1 MSSFHTC
8 SQILASISTYQYTRK
23 AWKKDAM
30 ELLLD
35 PTLFQMDDRSIQY
48 WKIII
53 DNLMSQDTTT
63 FRDFMGIFIF
73 LFIKYLLLYFIFSYF
88 FISRS
93 N

>member
-1 MSSFHTC
+1 MPSFHTC

-35 PTLFQMDDRSIQY
+35 PTLFQMEDRSIQY

-63 FRDFMGIFIF
+63 FRDFMGIF
-73 LFIKYLLLYFIFSYF
+73 LFFVIIDKLKTAIITFHVYIYKI
-88 FISRS
+88 
-93 N
+93 

>member
-1 MSSFHTC
+1 MPSFHAC

-35 PTLFQMDDRSIQY
+35 PTLFQMEDRSIQY

-63 FRDFMGIFIF
+63 FRDFMGIF
-73 LFIKYLLLYFIFSYF
+73 LFYIIINCYHYFNINLYF
-88 FISRS
+88 
-93 N
+93 

>member
-1 MSSFHTC
+1 MPSFHAC

-63 FRDFMGIFIF
+63 FRDFMGIF
-73 LFIKYLLLYFIFSYF
+73 LFFVISY
-88 FISRS
+88 
-93 N
+93 

>member
-1 MSSFHTC
+1 MPSFHAC

-35 PTLFQMDDRSIQY
+35 STLFQMEDRSIQS

-63 FRDFMGIFIF
+63 FRDFMGIFQPYI
-73 LFIKYLLLYFIFSYF
+73 LLDIVLGVIIYFIF
-88 FISRS
+88 RS
-93 N
+93 S